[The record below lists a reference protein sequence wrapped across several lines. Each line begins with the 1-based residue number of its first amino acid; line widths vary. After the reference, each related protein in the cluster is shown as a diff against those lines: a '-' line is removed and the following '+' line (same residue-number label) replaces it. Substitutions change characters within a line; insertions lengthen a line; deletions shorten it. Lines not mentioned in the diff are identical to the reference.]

1 MLYKGTFLFLFFIIS
16 SIILLTIDTVKSGR
30 KEAWQEMNWV
40 YNNEAYFEEESNN
53 FVANSGLKYSI
64 LPRLDDKKK
73 SRAKDSKLET
83 GDKATIYYKIY
94 LSGDPRVHIY
104 SQANEI
110 LPFSF
115 EVGIVGIINTR
126 GFDEA
131 IRLMRVGD
139 KGRFILPPHIAYGQ
153 AGQQAFKIPP
163 DAQLELYIEVLEV
176 VKREAL
182 GGSSYYRPS
191 TEHLYRK
198 QAL

>member
-1 MLYKGTFLFLFFIIS
+1 MNKRTSIFLFLIP
-16 SIILLTIDTVKSGR
+16 IILLTIDNVKGGR
-30 KEAWQEMNWV
+30 RESWQEMNWV
-40 YNNEAYFEEESNN
+40 YNNEAYFEKESNN
-53 FVANSGLKYSI
+53 FVADSGLKYSI
-64 LPRLDDKKK
+64 IPRVDGNKK
-73 SRAKDSKLET
+73 SRSKNSKLET
-83 GDKATIYYKIY
+83 GDKATVYYKLYI
-94 LSGDPRVHIY
+94 SGGPRIHIY
-104 SQANEI
+104 SQANEN

-115 EVGIVGIINTR
+115 EVGVVGVINTR

-139 KGRFILPPHIAYGQ
+139 KGRFILPPNIAYGQ

-163 DAQLELYIEVLEV
+163 NAELELYIEVLEV

-198 QAL
+198 QGL